1 MCYEK
6 VMQKRRRRRVPRQ
19 KAARDDAGTE
29 KEEFVVE
36 IKVWLVIFEIFERS
50 DKETYPDQAKDNE
63 KD

>member
-1 MCYEK
+1 MQNMCYEK

-36 IKVWLVIFEIFERS
+36 IKVRFVRRH
-50 DKETYPDQAKDNE
+50 DTTNQKTMTKTKKQR
-63 KD
+63 